1 MNDSI
6 QMLDPLPALPVE
18 IIAILAT
25 TDRMSSYLDDKI
37 LSINRINTEIAAEG
51 VKINK

>member
-1 MNDSI
+1 MDDLI
-6 QMLDPLPALPVE
+6 EMLKPLPGLPVE
-18 IIAILAT
+18 IIAIFAT

-51 VKINK
+51 VNINQ